1 MYFPKDL
8 ENFGVVLKGASLS
21 KLSKI
26 SDNFDHCF
34 IVNNIDKNV
43 DPNKTEYNLVAPNIE
58 GKEIAHFVNRLPTTP
73 LLKKH
78 YLKLNIKHIQFS
90 KTKLD
95 FRLKKMKKLYESYG
109 LTCHCLPKELL
120 NYNVC
125 FEGLGNFKN
134 KHPNT
139 GVLSIIYVA
148 HILKPTNIW
157 IIGLDLYQSDYL
169 FRRPWQSPL
178 KNQMERMD
186 GLKMLEHFMEILK
199 THPNV
204 NFKLVTNT
212 SFPDVD
218 NLEIIH

>member
-78 YLKLNIKHIQFS
+78 YLKHA
-90 KTKLD
+90 
-95 FRLKKMKKLYESYG
+95 RLHFHLY
-109 LTCHCLPKELL
+109 
-120 NYNVC
+120 
-125 FEGLGNFKN
+125 NF
-134 KHPNT
+134 
-139 GVLSIIYVA
+139 
-148 HILKPTNIW
+148 
-157 IIGLDLYQSDYL
+157 
-169 FRRPWQSPL
+169 
-178 KNQMERMD
+178 
-186 GLKMLEHFMEILK
+186 
-199 THPNV
+199 
-204 NFKLVTNT
+204 
-212 SFPDVD
+212 
-218 NLEIIH
+218 

>member
-58 GKEIAHFVNRLPTTP
+58 GKEIAHFVNRLPTAP

-95 FRLKKMKKLYESYG
+95 LFSDFTGNNLKSMSLFSDTNQHSSSKFVSITHVIFPIFLFDNDFCSLDKWQAGKLNG
-109 LTCHCLPKELL
+109 K
-120 NYNVC
+120 
-125 FEGLGNFKN
+125 
-134 KHPNT
+134 
-139 GVLSIIYVA
+139 
-148 HILKPTNIW
+148 
-157 IIGLDLYQSDYL
+157 
-169 FRRPWQSPL
+169 
-178 KNQMERMD
+178 
-186 GLKMLEHFMEILK
+186 
-199 THPNV
+199 
-204 NFKLVTNT
+204 
-212 SFPDVD
+212 
-218 NLEIIH
+218 